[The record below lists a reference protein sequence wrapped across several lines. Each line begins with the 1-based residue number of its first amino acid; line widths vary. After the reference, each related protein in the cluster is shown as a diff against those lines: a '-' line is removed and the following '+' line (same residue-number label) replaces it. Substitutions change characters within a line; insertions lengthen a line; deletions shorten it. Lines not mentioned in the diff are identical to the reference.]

1 MPTRELDAD
10 LHAAARLLAA
20 SDFPV
25 IAGLQTDVAGI
36 VAAIRLAERLR
47 GAVDHAASKAVLH
60 EAAVFHDAGLMLI
73 TPGEA
78 RRLADTFLL
87 VGHRPLVAW
96 PELPE
101 FLFSERAGHP
111 EATSPQ
117 RILALIPRRAT
128 WLDQHRGSALLECN
142 NAALP
147 GVLAAIRA
155 RLGGRPA
162 AETPGIDVGSVVEQL
177 QSARFGVAIWSP
189 DALDA
194 LTIEMLAGLVK
205 DLNAQTRWSALS
217 VAGDAS
223 AVAATIACG
232 WTAGFPLRVG
242 FGRGH
247 PEYDSWRFDAR
258 RLVDSREADAIVWVS
273 ALGELPP
280 AWIGAVPTVVL
291 SDSEIAPLP
300 GGVAIRVARLGR
312 DHAAV
317 IYDRCTGTLIEVPA
331 RLSPDSRRDPP
342 VAEVLNGIGARLVL
356 P

>member
-1 MPTRELDAD
+1 
-10 LHAAARLLAA
+10 
-20 SDFPV
+20 
-25 IAGLQTDVAGI
+25 
-36 VAAIRLAERLR
+36 
-47 GAVDHAASKAVLH
+47 
-60 EAAVFHDAGLMLI
+60 
-73 TPGEA
+73 
-78 RRLADTFLL
+78 
-87 VGHRPLVAW
+87 
-96 PELPE
+96 
-101 FLFSERAGHP
+101 
-111 EATSPQ
+111 
-117 RILALIPRRAT
+117 
-128 WLDQHRGSALLECN
+128 LDQHRGSVWLECN

-162 AETPGIDVGSVVEQL
+162 AEVPGIDVDSLVEQL

-205 DLNAQTRWSALS
+205 DLNAQTRWSS
-217 VAGDAS
+217 ISIGHDETAS
-223 AVAATIACG
+223 AAALACG

-242 FGRGH
+242 FGRGR

-280 AWIGAVPTVVL
+280 AWIGAVPMVLL

-317 IYDRCTGTLIEVPA
+317 IYDHRTGTLVEVPMHA
-331 RLSPDSRRDPP
+331 AAHRREGPP
-342 VAEVLNGIGARLVL
+342 VADVLNGIRAQLASS
-356 P
+356 

>member
-10 LHAAARLLAA
+10 LDAAARLLAA

-25 IAGLQTDVAGI
+25 VAGLQSDVTGI
-36 VAAIRLAERLR
+36 VAAIRLAEQLR
-47 GAVDHAASKAVLH
+47 GAVDHAASEAVLR

-101 FLFSERAGHP
+101 CLFSEPADHS

-117 RILALIPRRAT
+117 RILALMPRRAA
-128 WLDQHRGSALLECN
+128 WLDRLPGGVWLECT

-162 AETPGIDVGSVVEQL
+162 AEIPGIDVGSVVEQL
-177 QSARFGVAIWSP
+177 KSARFGVAIWSP

-194 LTIEMLAGLVK
+194 LGIEMLAGLVK
-205 DLNAQTRWSALS
+205 DLNAETRWSSIS
-217 VAGDAS
+217 VGRDES
-223 AVAATIACG
+223 AFAAAIACG
-232 WTAGFPLRVG
+232 WTTGFPLRVG

-247 PEYDSWRFDAR
+247 PEHDSWRFDAR
-258 RLVDSREADAIVWVS
+258 RLVDSREADAIVWIA

-280 AWIGAVPTVVL
+280 AWIGALPTVLL
-291 SDSEIAPLP
+291 SDSEITPSP

-317 IYDRCTGTLIEVPA
+317 VYDRRTGTLVEVPHHA
-331 RLSPDSRRDPP
+331 SPHSRQGPT
-342 VAEVLNGIGARLVL
+342 VAEVLNGIRARLA
-356 P
+356 PS